1 MTGARPRGR
10 IPAHRP
16 GAPRAAPSAVA
27 VAAAAGAVACAVLA
41 AGCGSTPA
49 PGAAAGA
56 ASAAGPPPL
65 ASSVTTTGGT
75 SWAVLE
81 MGGSR
86 AEHNNFWQ
94 LLARP
99 AGGSRWA
106 LATPPGVADNG
117 GLVAAPLGS
126 RGLVAGFNPSQ
137 DLTFS
142 PLATTRDGGAHWAP
156 GLLPAG
162 LAAVPS
168 ALAAGPG
175 GRMLALTG
183 QGRVQ
188 ASGPSGAGGGGGGG
202 GPAWTALT
210 SLAALARTPAG
221 RACGLTG
228 LTSAAFSPAGAPML
242 AGTCSRPGVT
252 GIFSFTGGGWH
263 AAGPVR
269 PAALAHRRVT
279 VLRLAPA
286 GSRTLALL
294 STVPASAPGGAAA
307 GTGTSGTGTS
317 GTGTAGTGTAGTG
330 TADTGT
336 AGGSAQVLAA
346 WAPADGP
353 WVLSAPLTLGGKA
366 VISTAAGPG
375 GTAGVVVG
383 TGLGATVTPVN
394 HTGEATAAAPWH
406 QLPALPAHSA
416 DLVLGPATQV
426 SSLAPDGSLLVSWRL
441 SGTGTW
447 VRQQVMKVPVPLGS
461 SG

>member
-1 MTGARPRGR
+1 M
-10 IPAHRP
+10 
-16 GAPRAAPSAVA
+16 
-27 VAAAAGAVACAVLA
+27 ACAVLA
-41 AGCGSTPA
+41 AGCGTTPA
-49 PGAAAGA
+49 PGAAASAGSA
-56 ASAAGPPPL
+56 ASPPPL
-65 ASSVTTTGGT
+65 ASSVTTAGGT
-75 SWAVLE
+75 SWAMLE

-99 AGGSRWA
+99 AGGGSRWA

-117 GLVAAPLGS
+117 GLVAAPLGG
-126 RGLVAGFNPSQ
+126 RALIVGFNPSQ

-142 PLATTRDGGAHWAP
+142 PLATTRDGGTHWAP

-188 ASGPSGAGGGGGGG
+188 ASGPGGA
-202 GPAWTALT
+202 AWTGLT

-221 RACGLTG
+221 RSCGLIA
-228 LTSAAFSPAGAPML
+228 LTAAAFSPAGGPLL
-242 AGTCSRPGVT
+242 AGTCARPGVT
-252 GIFSFTGGGWH
+252 GIFSFTGGSWH
-263 AAGPVR
+263 ATGPVL

-286 GSRTLALL
+286 GSRTMALL
-294 STVPASAPGGAAA
+294 SAAPASTA
-307 GTGTSGTGTS
+307 

-330 TADTGT
+330 TAGGGT
-336 AGGSAQVLAA
+336 AGGGGQVLAA
-346 WAPADGP
+346 WAPAGGP
-353 WVLSAPLTLGGKA
+353 WVLSAPLPLGGKA
-366 VISTAAGPG
+366 VRSTAAGPG
-375 GTAGVVVG
+375 GSAGVVLG
-383 TGLGATVTPVN
+383 TGLGATVTPVDSASDAAA
-394 HTGEATAAAPWH
+394 GAAPWH
-406 QLPALPAHSA
+406 QLPRLPAHSA
-416 DLVLGPATQV
+416 DLVLGPAAQV
-426 SSLAPDGSLLVSWRL
+426 SALAPDGSLLVSWRL
-441 SGTGTW
+441 AGTGTW